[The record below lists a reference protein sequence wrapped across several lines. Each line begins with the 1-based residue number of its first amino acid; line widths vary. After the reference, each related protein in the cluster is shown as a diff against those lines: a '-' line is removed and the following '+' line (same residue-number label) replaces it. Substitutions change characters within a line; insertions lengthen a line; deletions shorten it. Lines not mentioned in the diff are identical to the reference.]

1 MSDDINLRQAGVLFG
16 SVLLAKVPEIDY
28 SMIITSAE
36 GIERIKSEMIKFV
49 MGTQMKLKQ
58 RVDAQDELMADIMPE
73 IETMLKES
81 A

>member
-1 MSDDINLRQAGVLFG
+1 
-16 SVLLAKVPEIDY
+16 
-28 SMIITSAE
+28 MIITSAE

-49 MGTQMKLKQ
+49 MGTQIKLKQ